1 MDGALGLKDVSE
13 EDIDRKTGKKSPL
26 KTGNLKRSNN
36 MPKEACDKY
45 TGAKKERCKKYIG
58 EFAKYA
64 KKKKVKSSASYG

>member
-1 MDGALGLKDVSE
+1 MEGALGLKHVSE
-13 EDIDRKTGKKSPL
+13 EDTGKGKKL
-26 KTGNLKRSNN
+26 NTGNLKRSNN

-64 KKKKVKSSASYG
+64 EKKKVKSSASYG

>member
-1 MDGALGLKDVSE
+1 MAFVLNDVSE

-26 KTGNLKRSNN
+26 NAGNLKRSYN

-64 KKKKVKSSASYG
+64 KKKKEK

>member
-1 MDGALGLKDVSE
+1 MADVIGLKDVSSK
-13 EDIDRKTGKKSPL
+13 DTGAGSKL
-26 KTGNLKRSNN
+26 KTGNLKRSYN

>member
-1 MDGALGLKDVSE
+1 MAGVLGLSDVSSK
-13 EDIDRKTGKKSPL
+13 DTGAGSKL
-26 KTGNLKRSNN
+26 KTGNLKRSYN

>member
-1 MDGALGLKDVSE
+1 MAGVLGLSDVSSK
-13 EDIDRKTGKKSPL
+13 DTGKGKKL
-26 KTGNLKRSNN
+26 NTGNLKRSYN

-64 KKKKVKSSASYG
+64 KKKKEK

>member
-1 MDGALGLKDVSE
+1 MEGALGLSDVSE
-13 EDIDRKTGKKSPL
+13 EDTGKGKKL
-26 KTGNLKRSNN
+26 NTGNLKRSNN

-64 KKKKVKSSASYG
+64 KKKKEK

>member
-1 MDGALGLKDVSE
+1 MMYLKKTLIEKPV
-13 EDIDRKTGKKSPL
+13 RKVHL
-26 KTGNLKRSNN
+26 MTGNLKRSYN

-64 KKKKVKSSASYG
+64 KKKKEK

>member
-1 MDGALGLKDVSE
+1 MEGALGLPNVSE
-13 EDIDRKTGKKSPL
+13 EDAGKGKKL
-26 KTGNLKRSNN
+26 KTGSNRSYN

-64 KKKKVKSSASYG
+64 KKKKEK